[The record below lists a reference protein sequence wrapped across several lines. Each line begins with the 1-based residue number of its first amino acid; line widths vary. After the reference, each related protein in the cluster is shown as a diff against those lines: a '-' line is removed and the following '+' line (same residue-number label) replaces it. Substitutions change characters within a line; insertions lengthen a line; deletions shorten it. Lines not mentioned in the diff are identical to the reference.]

1 MVIEY
6 RKGDLLDV
14 NFGVIIH
21 GCNSHGVMGSGVALA
36 VKNKYPGA
44 YELYREWC
52 IDSKDDPYFLG
63 SVIVYEVNENLL
75 VANMITQKDFGTH
88 KRQVNYGAIARGFDD
103 LEEFYANMPE
113 LVFHFPKIGA
123 GLGGGDWEVIAE
135 IIEQMCPIHRL
146 VCWEL

>member
-1 MVIEY
+1 MIEY
-6 RKGDLLDV
+6 RKGNLLDV
-14 NFGVIIH
+14 TRGVIIH

-44 YELYREWC
+44 YELYREQC
-52 IDSKDDPYFLG
+52 IESKDAPALLLG
-63 SVIVYEVNENLL
+63 SVIVYEVNDDLL

-103 LEEFYANMPE
+103 LEEYYANMPG

-135 IIEQMCPIHRL
+135 IIEQMCPNRRL

>member
-1 MVIEY
+1 MIEY
-6 RKGDLLDV
+6 RKGNLLDV
-14 NFGVIIH
+14 TSGVIIH

-44 YELYREWC
+44 YESYREWC
-52 IDSKDDPYFLG
+52 IDSKDDQDLLG
-63 SVIVYEVNENLL
+63 SVIVYEANENLL

-135 IIEQMCPIHRL
+135 IIEQMCPVHRL

>member
-1 MVIEY
+1 MIEY
-6 RKGDLLDV
+6 RKGNLLDV
-14 NFGVIIH
+14 KRGVIIH

-44 YELYREWC
+44 YESYRDY
-52 IDSKDDPYFLG
+52 IDVSKDDQDLLG
-63 SVIVYEVNENLL
+63 SVIVYEVNDNLS

-103 LEEFYANMPE
+103 LEEFYANMPG

-135 IIEQMCPIHRL
+135 IIEQMCPNRRL

>member
-1 MVIEY
+1 MIEY
-6 RKGDLLDV
+6 RKGDLLNV
-14 NFGVIIH
+14 TSGIIIH

-36 VKNKYPGA
+36 VKNKYPDCYVA
-44 YELYREWC
+44 YHNTCVARQN
-52 IDSKDDPYFLG
+52 DPTLLG
-63 SVIVYEVNENLL
+63 SVIVYVVNENLS

-103 LEEFYANMPE
+103 LEEFYANMPG

-135 IIEQMCPIHRL
+135 IIEQMCPNRRL

>member
-1 MVIEY
+1 MIEY

-14 NFGVIIH
+14 TSGIIIH

-36 VKNKYPGA
+36 VKNRYPGA
-44 YELYREWC
+44 YESYRDY
-52 IDSKDDPYFLG
+52 INASKDDQALLG
-63 SVIVYEVNENLL
+63 SVIVYEVNDNLS

-103 LEEFYANMPE
+103 LEEFYANMPG

-135 IIEQMCPIHRL
+135 IIEQMCPNRRL

>member
-1 MVIEY
+1 MIEY
-6 RKGDLLDV
+6 RKGNLLDV
-14 NFGVIIH
+14 TSGVIIH

-44 YELYREWC
+44 YESYRDY
-52 IDSKDDPYFLG
+52 IDVSKDDQALLG
-63 SVIVYEVNENLL
+63 SVIVYAVNENLL

-103 LEEFYANMPE
+103 LEEFYANAPG

-123 GLGGGDWEVIAE
+123 GLGGGDWEVVAE
-135 IIEQMCPIHRL
+135 IIEHMCPNRRL

>member
-1 MVIEY
+1 MIEY

-14 NFGVIIH
+14 TSGIIIH

-36 VKNKYPGA
+36 VKNRYPGA
-44 YELYREWC
+44 YESYRDY
-52 IDSKDDPYFLG
+52 IDMSKDDQDLLG
-63 SVIVYEVNENLL
+63 SVIVYEVNDDLL

-103 LEEFYANMPE
+103 LEEFYANMPG

-123 GLGGGDWEVIAE
+123 GLGGGDWEVISE
-135 IIEQMCPIHRL
+135 IIEHMCPNRRL

>member
-1 MVIEY
+1 MIEY
-6 RKGDLLDV
+6 RKGNLLDV
-14 NFGVIIH
+14 TSGIIIH

-44 YELYREWC
+44 YELYRERC
-52 IDSKDDPYFLG
+52 IDSNDDPYLLG
-63 SVIVYEVNENLL
+63 SVIVYMVNENLL

-103 LEEFYANMPE
+103 LEEYYANTPGVE
-113 LVFHFPKIGA
+113 FHFPKIGA

-135 IIEQMCPIHRL
+135 LIEFYCPDRKLI
-146 VCWEL
+146 CWEL

>member
-1 MVIEY
+1 MIEY
-6 RKGDLLDV
+6 RKGDLLAV
-14 NFGVIIH
+14 TSGVIIH

-44 YELYREWC
+44 YESYRDYIVE
-52 IDSKDDPYFLG
+52 SKDDQTLLG
-63 SVIVYEVNENLL
+63 SVIVYTVNENLL
-75 VANMITQKDFGTH
+75 IANMITQKDFGTH

-103 LEEFYANMPE
+103 LEEFYANTPG

-135 IIEQMCPIHRL
+135 IIEQMCPNRRL